1 MGSELTADGDRMGK
15 RRDDHKVKQ
24 KQGTK
29 KAAGGINNDVTFF
42 F

>member
-1 MGSELTADGDRMGK
+1 MGSEPTADGDRMGK

-29 KAAGGINNDVTFF
+29 KIGGN
-42 F
+42 